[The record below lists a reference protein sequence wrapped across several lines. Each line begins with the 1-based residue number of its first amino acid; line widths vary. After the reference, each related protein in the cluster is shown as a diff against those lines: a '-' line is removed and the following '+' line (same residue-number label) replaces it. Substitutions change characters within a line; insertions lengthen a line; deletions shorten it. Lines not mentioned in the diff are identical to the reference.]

1 MVVQLVAEAGLPAE
15 QDRAVGMERLVAA
28 VQELSLSRTL
38 DEIMVVVRRAA
49 RELTKAD
56 GATFVLRED
65 GNCFYADENAIAPL
79 WKGKR
84 FPLSTCISGWAMLHR
99 EPVVVPDIYKD
110 DRIPVDAYR
119 PTFVKSL
126 VMVPIRTT
134 QPVGAIGNYWATP
147 HVATAEEVR
156 LLQALADSTSV
167 ALENVRLLRE
177 TEQRLQQA
185 QESLRTRDEFI
196 DVASHELRTPLT
208 SLLLEL
214 QLLRKS
220 VMPGEQAAVDRAL
233 GSSRRL
239 SNLVELLIDT
249 SSISVEGLQLSREPV
264 ELVALVREQ
273 FSLLYERARRA
284 ASKVT
289 LLADAPIE
297 GHWDRTRLR
306 QVVNSLLGNALKFG
320 AGAPVEIA
328 IEAGPARARL
338 IVRDHGKGIPQEDLA
353 RIFDRFE
360 RASPV
365 RSYGG
370 LGLGLFISRRIVEAH
385 GGSIAVE
392 SAPGIG
398 ATFTV
403 DLPRG

>member
-249 SSISVEGLQLSREPV
+249 SSISVEGLQLSR
-264 ELVALVREQ
+264 
-273 FSLLYERARRA
+273 
-284 ASKVT
+284 
-289 LLADAPIE
+289 
-297 GHWDRTRLR
+297 
-306 QVVNSLLGNALKFG
+306 
-320 AGAPVEIA
+320 APVEIA